1 MTILQYDL
9 HLEKI
14 QQKFHTAFGKD
25 PSNIYKEVEVKSQL
39 QLVFIIS
46 KKAFKMQDLEGMT
59 WFVVIKKLIYLT
71 FLPLLLL
78 FSFERTQKLETVLGS
93 PTFSLLY

>member
-46 KKAFKMQDLEGMT
+46 KKAFKCK
-59 WFVVIKKLIYLT
+59 I
-71 FLPLLLL
+71 
-78 FSFERTQKLETVLGS
+78 
-93 PTFSLLY
+93 

>member
-1 MTILQYDL
+1 
-9 HLEKI
+9 
-14 QQKFHTAFGKD
+14 
-25 PSNIYKEVEVKSQL
+25 
-39 QLVFIIS
+39 
-46 KKAFKMQDLEGMT
+46 MQDLEGMT

-93 PTFSLLY
+93 PTFHYCIKPEIISCC